1 MKISVSIVLLILLLG
16 CKTLIINDEEY
27 IEGSANRFI
36 LDISNMINL
45 DDKTKSIVKDSA
57 KFDLLLKSYNKNNHQ
72 FIVLLDHTDRFK
84 FGYLSMRMNILKE
97 YLYEQ
102 NIDTVNTGMY
112 FLFNDSV
119 SKYKELNN
127 SRVLIVDKR
136 TSKKIE

>member
-1 MKISVSIVLLILLLG
+1 MKISVSIILLILLFG
-16 CKTLIINDEEY
+16 CKTFIITEKEY
-27 IEGSANRFI
+27 TKGSTNRFI

-45 DDKTKSIVKDSA
+45 DDKTKPIVKNSS
-57 KFDLLLKSYNKNNHQ
+57 KFDLLLKSYNKDNHQ

-102 NIDTVNTGMY
+102 NIDTVNIGMY
-112 FLFNDSV
+112 FLFDDSV

-127 SRVLIVDKR
+127 SRIIIVDKR